1 VKNFQEKI
9 NIADI
14 FSALAIYPGDT
25 VFIHGDAGVSLQ
37 YHGVHP
43 QKKLYHLFCEIINY
57 LGPAGT
63 LVIPTFSYSFTKGED
78 FNPSTTP
85 SRVGLFSNFFLS
97 LDNVK
102 RSSNPIFSVAA
113 IGKHANLFMESN
125 INDCFG
131 KDTAFD
137 LLMSTNA
144 VSVCLGCELKNMT
157 FVHYVEQK
165 NKVKYRYFKSFFGNL
180 IINKKK
186 SRLKTTYFVR
196 ELNDEYKI
204 DLNYFQNVSAKKGKL
219 LKASIGRFPVYAIN
233 VQNFTDIASKLL
245 AANQYA
251 LIKKNC
257 S

>member
-1 VKNFQEKI
+1 MKNFLKKI
-9 NIADI
+9 SIADT
-14 FSALAIYPGDT
+14 FSSLGIYPGDT

-37 YHGVHP
+37 YRDVNP
-43 QKKLYHLFCEIINY
+43 QKRLYHLFCEIINY
-57 LGPAGT
+57 LGPTGT
-63 LVIPTFSYSFTKGED
+63 LVIPTFSYSFAKGED

-113 IGKHANLFMESN
+113 IGKHAKLFMESN

-131 KDTAFD
+131 KNTAFD
-137 LLMSTNA
+137 ILMSTNA
-144 VSVCLGCELKNMT
+144 ISVCLGCEVRNMT

-196 ELNDEYKI
+196 KLIDESKI
-204 DLNYFQNVSAKKGKL
+204 DLNYFQNVSLQKGKL
-219 LKASIGRFPVYAIN
+219 LKANIGRFPVYAIN
-233 VQNFTDIASKLL
+233 VQNFTNIASQLL
-245 AANQYA
+245 ADNQYA